1 MVSCINSLKNNSIKI
16 ILMLVLISPFTS
28 AEEYKI
34 GVVNVQSILTAIP
47 QTEAATKKLEKEF
60 GPRDRSMAKDNKAL
74 EKLAEK
80 LKKDGAIMSEGERTK
95 IERDIQ
101 TRQRDL
107 KRRAQEFQEDLNF
120 RRNEEMQEIQKKI
133 ANVTRAYAKENKF
146 DMVLVNGAVYY
157 SDKVDLT
164 KKIIERMSKSGS

>member
-1 MVSCINSLKNNSIKI
+1 
-16 ILMLVLISPFTS
+16 MLFFISPIVVM
-28 AEEYKI
+28 EYKI

-60 GPRDRSMAKDNKAL
+60 GPRDRGIAKDNKAL

-80 LKKDGAIMSEGERTK
+80 LKKDGAIMSEAERTK

-107 KRRAQEFQEDLNF
+107 KRRAQEF
-120 RRNEEMQEIQKKI
+120 KKI
-133 ANVTRAYAKENKF
+133 
-146 DMVLVNGAVYY
+146 
-157 SDKVDLT
+157 
-164 KKIIERMSKSGS
+164 

>member
-1 MVSCINSLKNNSIKI
+1 MHSISKKNKYLIKI
-16 ILMLVLISPFTS
+16 GFILLFISS
-28 AEEYKI
+28 VSLAEEYKI
-34 GVVNVQSILTAIP
+34 GVVNVQSILASIP

-60 GPRDRSMAKDNKAL
+60 GPRDRSIAKDNKAL

-80 LKKDGAIMSEGERTK
+80 LKKDGAIMSESERTK

-133 ANVTRAYAKENKF
+133 ADVVRAYAKENRF
-146 DMVLVNGAVYY
+146 DMVLVNGAVYF
-157 SDKVDLT
+157 SERVDLT
-164 KKIIERMSKSGS
+164 KTIVERMSKSAN

>member
-1 MVSCINSLKNNSIKI
+1 
-16 ILMLVLISPFTS
+16 
-28 AEEYKI
+28 
-34 GVVNVQSILTAIP
+34 
-47 QTEAATKKLEKEF
+47 
-60 GPRDRSMAKDNKAL
+60 
-74 EKLAEK
+74 
-80 LKKDGAIMSEGERTK
+80 MSEAERTK

-120 RRNEEMQEIQKKI
+120 RRNEEMQEIQKI
-133 ANVTRAYAKENKF
+133 ASVTRAYAKENKF

>member
-1 MVSCINSLKNNSIKI
+1 MVSCINSVKNNSIKI
-16 ILMLVLISPFTS
+16 ILMLVLISPLTS

-60 GPRDRSMAKDNKAL
+60 GPRDRGMAKDNKAL

>member
-1 MVSCINSLKNNSIKI
+1 MHSISKKNKYLIKI
-16 ILMLVLISPFTS
+16 GFILLFISS
-28 AEEYKI
+28 ASLAEEYKI
-34 GVVNVQSILTAIP
+34 GVVNVQSILASIP

-60 GPRDRSMAKDNKAL
+60 GPRDRSIAKDNKAL

-80 LKKDGAIMSEGERTK
+80 LKKDGAIMSESERTK

-133 ANVTRAYAKENKF
+133 ADVVRAYAKENKF
-146 DMVLVNGAVYY
+146 DMVLVNGAVYF
-157 SDKVDLT
+157 SERVDLT
-164 KKIIERMSKSGS
+164 KTIVERMSKSAN

>member
-1 MVSCINSLKNNSIKI
+1 MVSCINSVKNNSIKV
-16 ILMLVLISPFTS
+16 ILMLVLISPLTS

-60 GPRDRSMAKDNKAL
+60 GPRDRGMAKDNKAL

>member
-1 MVSCINSLKNNSIKI
+1 VHSISKKNKYLIKI
-16 ILMLVLISPFTS
+16 GFILLFISS
-28 AEEYKI
+28 VSLAEEYKI
-34 GVVNVQSILTAIP
+34 GVVNVQSILASIP

-60 GPRDRSMAKDNKAL
+60 GPRDRSIAKDNKAL

-80 LKKDGAIMSEGERTK
+80 LKKDGAIMSESERTK

-133 ANVTRAYAKENKF
+133 ADVVRAYAKENKF
-146 DMVLVNGAVYY
+146 DMVLVNGAVYF
-157 SDKVDLT
+157 SERVDLT
-164 KKIIERMSKSGS
+164 KTIVERMSKSAN

>member
-1 MVSCINSLKNNSIKI
+1 MHSIIKKNKYLIKI
-16 ILMLVLISPFTS
+16 GFILLFISS
-28 AEEYKI
+28 VSLAEEYKI
-34 GVVNVQSILTAIP
+34 GVVNVQSILASIP

-60 GPRDRSMAKDNKAL
+60 GPRDRSIAKDNKAL

-80 LKKDGAIMSEGERTK
+80 LKKDGAIMSESERTK

-133 ANVTRAYAKENKF
+133 ADVVRAYAKENRF
-146 DMVLVNGAVYY
+146 DMVLVNGAVYF
-157 SDKVDLT
+157 SERVDLT
-164 KKIIERMSKSGS
+164 KTIVERMSKSAN

>member
-1 MVSCINSLKNNSIKI
+1 MHSIIKKNKYLIKI
-16 ILMLVLISPFTS
+16 GFILLFISS
-28 AEEYKI
+28 ASLAEEYKI
-34 GVVNVQSILTAIP
+34 GVVNVQSILASIP

-60 GPRDRSMAKDNKAL
+60 GPRDRSIAKDNKAL

-80 LKKDGAIMSEGERTK
+80 LKKDGAIMSESERTK

-133 ANVTRAYAKENKF
+133 ADVVRAYAKENRF
-146 DMVLVNGAVYY
+146 DMVLVNGAVYF
-157 SDKVDLT
+157 SERVDLT
-164 KKIIERMSKSGS
+164 KTIVERMSKSAN

>member
-1 MVSCINSLKNNSIKI
+1 MHLISKKNKYLIKI
-16 ILMLVLISPFTS
+16 GFISLFISS
-28 AEEYKI
+28 ASLAEDYKI
-34 GVVNVQSILTAIP
+34 GVVNVQSILASIP

-60 GPRDRSMAKDNKAL
+60 GPRDRSIAKDNKAL
-74 EKLAEK
+74 EKLAK
-80 LKKDGAIMSEGERTK
+80 KIKKDGAIMSESERTK

-133 ANVTRAYAKENKF
+133 ADVVRAYAKENKF
-146 DMVLVNGAVYY
+146 DMVLVNGAVYF
-157 SDKVDLT
+157 SERVDLT
-164 KKIIERMSKSGS
+164 KTIVERMSKSAN

>member
-1 MVSCINSLKNNSIKI
+1 MNLRIKI
-16 ILMLVLISPFTS
+16 QKYFIEICLILVFISPVVV
-28 AEEYKI
+28 AEDYKI
-34 GVVNVQSILTAIP
+34 GVVNVQSILTSIP

-60 GPRDRSMAKDNKAL
+60 GPRDRGIAKDNKAL

-95 IERDIQ
+95 IERDMQ

-133 ANVTRAYAKENKF
+133 ANVVRAYAKENKF
-146 DMVLVNGAVYY
+146 DMVLVNGAVYF
-157 SDKVDLT
+157 SDRVDLT
-164 KKIIERMSKSGS
+164 KKIIQRMSKASN

>member
-1 MVSCINSLKNNSIKI
+1 MHSISKKNKYLIKI
-16 ILMLVLISPFTS
+16 GFILLFISS
-28 AEEYKI
+28 ASLAEEYKI
-34 GVVNVQSILTAIP
+34 GVVNVQSILASIP

-60 GPRDRSMAKDNKAL
+60 GPRDRSIAKDNKAL

-80 LKKDGAIMSEGERTK
+80 LKKDGAIMSESERTK

-120 RRNEEMQEIQKKI
+120 RRNEMMQEIQKKI
-133 ANVTRAYAKENKF
+133 ADVVRAYAKENRF
-146 DMVLVNGAVYY
+146 DMVLVNGAVYF
-157 SDKVDLT
+157 SERIDLT
-164 KKIIERMSKSGS
+164 KTIVERMSKSAN

>member
-1 MVSCINSLKNNSIKI
+1 MHLISKKNKYLIKI
-16 ILMLVLISPFTS
+16 GFISLVISS
-28 AEEYKI
+28 ASLAEDYKI
-34 GVVNVQSILTAIP
+34 GVVNVQSILASIP

-60 GPRDRSMAKDNKAL
+60 GPRDRSIAKDNKAL
-74 EKLAEK
+74 EKLAER
-80 LKKDGAIMSEGERTK
+80 LKKDGAIMSESERTK

-133 ANVTRAYAKENKF
+133 ADVVRSYAKENKF
-146 DMVLVNGAVYY
+146 DMVLVNGAVYF
-157 SDKVDLT
+157 SERVDLT
-164 KKIIERMSKSGS
+164 KTIVERMSKSAN